1 MQSNNFYRAFEDR
14 YRGSRELIKG
24 RLNVY
29 LPFINP
35 LKDIYKERPILDLGC
50 GRGEWLELAQESGF
64 EAHGVDLDEGML
76 AACRERGLSVKTQDA
91 ITALKQL
98 HDHSLAIISG
108 FHIAEHLHFDA
119 LQELVQEALRVLKP
133 AGLLILET
141 PNPENIVVGT
151 SNFYL
156 DPTHQRPLP
165 PPLLSF
171 LAEHTGFSRTKII
184 RLQES
189 PDLVGASTIDLLN
202 VINGVS
208 PDYAIIAQSGAAPEL
223 LEKFDEPFEK
233 KYGLMLDTLAAKY
246 DSGIQ
251 NRFSKIEALIKKT
264 ESHAQQAE
272 SHAQQAESHAQQA
285 ESRAQQAESRA
296 QQAESRAEE
305 LHTTLRAVYTSHSWR
320 LTYPLRWLNLQKNL
334 LFQHGLVERA
344 KALLKKISHPILFR
358 VLFFFEG
365 RPAWRQRA
373 VHWANCLGLGTH
385 LRSIYWRIK
394 TFSTPFHSQAKAPNS
409 KVQHSPQNADQ
420 ALIKLSPRA
429 RRIYAQL
436 KTIAI
441 ERQQKENG

>member
-165 PPLLSF
+165 PLLLSF

-251 NRFSKIEALIKKT
+251 NRFSKIEDLIKKT
-264 ESHAQQAE
+264 
-272 SHAQQAESHAQQA
+272 
-285 ESRAQQAESRA
+285 ESRA

-320 LTYPLRWLNLQKNL
+320 LTYPLRWLNLQKKL